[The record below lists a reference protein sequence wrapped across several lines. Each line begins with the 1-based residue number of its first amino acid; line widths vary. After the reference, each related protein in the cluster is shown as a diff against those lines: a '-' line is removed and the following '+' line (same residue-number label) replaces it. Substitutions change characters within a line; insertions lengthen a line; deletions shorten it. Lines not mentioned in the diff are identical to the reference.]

1 MKNLNE
7 AFVVSKAKD
16 ERGNVIAVIDPN
28 KTENTKS
35 FEFRDS
41 FKKHGAKWDGKNKYW
56 YWYVGKT
63 EDQWRNVFSKFIE
76 PALKDVHGKEGAG
89 EDDSKAAIVASLDS
103 LISAIEATPISSP
116 NSEVNLSSEEQENIK
131 TKLALF
137 KQKLVNIEDDEDF
150 KKAMSAITKFK
161 NAQGYKFSFGN
172 AILILIQ
179 NPNATI
185 VNSKTNWDKIYNR
198 TVKEGSRPLIVYA
211 PEKSG
216 GSGSYSKEKKEELTN
231 NFLKKVGKT
240 SNSQLTPNDKIKL
253 QTLLRPSSYAS
264 RFVFV
269 SVYDVAQT
277 EQIEGKED
285 FIKGTDD
292 YQKLP
297 WSDENN
303 ISEEVRPIYTALIN
317 FAKGHGIEVDMADDL
332 QGAKGSSSSGKI
344 SVLKNEG
351 NDVGL
356 TKTLAH
362 EITHELLHQKY
373 ASSKNLELKQYFIGK
388 DEGRAALEQQAEISA
403 WMFMDA
409 FGFDLK
415 TTSLNYALIWGAN
428 KDNMVKVFD
437 SVASVVNF
445 MIDNVNT
452 EIRNNKTAAG
462 EVAVNENNPSTPM
475 ANHISGKDVADFL
488 GVTQDYSK
496 IQQKDAMLQ
505 EFYRRVNNKKII

>member
-28 KTENTKS
+28 KTENAKS
-35 FEFRDS
+35 FEFRDV

-63 EDQWRNVFSKFIE
+63 EDQWRNVFSRFIE

-103 LISAIEATPISSP
+103 LISAIEASPIST
-116 NSEVNLSSEEQENIK
+116 NSEVKLSAQEEEDIK
-131 TKLALF
+131 TKLAFF
-137 KQKLVNIEDDEDF
+137 KQRLVNIEDDEDF

-172 AILILIQ
+172 AILIMIQ

-198 TVKEGSRPLIVYA
+198 TVIEGSKPLVVYA
-211 PEKSG
+211 PEKKG
-216 GSGSYSKEKKEELTN
+216 GTSSYSKEKKDELTN
-231 NFLKKVGKT
+231 NYLKKVGKSST
-240 SNSQLTPNDKIKL
+240 SQLTPNDKIKL

-264 RFVFV
+264 RFLFV
-269 SVYDVAQT
+269 SVYDVSQT
-277 EQIEGKED
+277 EQMEGKED

-292 YQKLP
+292 YEKLP

-303 ISEEVRPIYTALIN
+303 ISEEVRPIYNALIN
-317 FAKGHGIEVDMADDL
+317 FAKSHGIEVDMSDDL
-332 QGAKGSSSSGKI
+332 NGARGTSSSGKI
-344 SVLKNEG
+344 KVLKNDG

-373 ASSKNLELKQYFIGK
+373 ASSKNPELSQYFIGK

-437 SVASVVNF
+437 TVANVVNF

-452 EIRNNKTAAG
+452 EIRNNKAPAG
-462 EVAVNENNPSTPM
+462 EAPVNENQPSIPT